1 MKAKLTLLALM
12 AAAAPLFAHHGTNAS
27 YDMDKTITVTGTVT
41 EFVWSNP
48 HCQLYLDV
56 KDADGKVVSWG
67 AETNSPGNL
76 KAAGWTRDIV
86 KPGDKVTGVFA
97 SLESRHA
104 CWRDSNADS
113 ARWQSAIERRRAA
126 VAVVRRNETNLLAGR
141 TDPAFDGAGG
151 ADCSGF
157 RSG

>member
-1 MKAKLTLLALM
+1 MKATRTFLSVGIAIL
-12 AAAAPLFAHHGTNAS
+12 AAAPLFAHHGTNAS

-86 KPGDKVTGVFA
+86 KPGDKVTVVLHPSKAGTPVGVIQT
-97 SLESRHA
+97 LTLPDGKVLSRGGGG
-104 CWRDSNADS
+104 
-113 ARWQSAIERRRAA
+113 
-126 VAVVRRNETNLLAGR
+126 GR
-141 TDPAFDGAGG
+141 QAQ
-151 ADCSGF
+151 
-157 RSG
+157 